1 MEALYCLPGSGYAA
15 IRLSGLALRRVYIEG
30 ASEDAV
36 LKEAMMAGGMLT
48 DSQLERIIGSLSL
61 MDDEFF
67 GPFFSGSRECLELM
81 LRIILG
87 RKDLTVVE
95 AEAQRWL
102 QKATGHSV
110 RLDVWCEDDEGRV
123 YDIEI
128 QKRKEGAGARRARY
142 YSAMMDASSLGK
154 GMGYEALPE
163 SYVVFITPDDV
174 LGHGRG
180 LYRIERMIG
189 GLEEPF
195 GDGTHIVYVDAE
207 HAGEDTE
214 QGHLMHDFACTDPE
228 EMHYD
233 VLREEARRL
242 KGAKE
247 GRRRMNSEFEKV
259 VREITEAS
267 RKEWELK
274 GEKRGERRGEKRGEK
289 RGERNA
295 AIKAARSMLADGLVP
310 PDKVAEYSGLSLGE
324 VESLKDSLRI

>member
-1 MEALYCLPGSGYAA
+1 
-15 IRLSGLALRRVYIEG
+15 
-30 ASEDAV
+30 
-36 LKEAMMAGGMLT
+36 
-48 DSQLERIIGSLSL
+48 
-61 MDDEFF
+61 
-67 GPFFSGSRECLELM
+67 M

-102 QKATGHSV
+102 QNATGHSV

-174 LGHGRG
+174 LGHGMG

-214 QGHLMHDFACTDPE
+214 LGHLMHDFACTDPE

-247 GRRRMNSEFEKV
+247 GRIRMNSEFEKV